1 MVQKIRYDFNC
12 EKFEIKATNEQQR
25 EEDVARRLF
34 HDFEKK
40 RRGGEREKIIV

>member
-25 EEDVARRLF
+25 EEDVARRVF
-34 HDFEKK
+34 HDFEK
-40 RRGGEREKIIV
+40 RGEEGRERKL

>member
-25 EEDVARRLF
+25 EEDVALF

>member
-34 HDFEKK
+34 HDLKK
-40 RRGGEREKIIV
+40 KGEEGRERKL